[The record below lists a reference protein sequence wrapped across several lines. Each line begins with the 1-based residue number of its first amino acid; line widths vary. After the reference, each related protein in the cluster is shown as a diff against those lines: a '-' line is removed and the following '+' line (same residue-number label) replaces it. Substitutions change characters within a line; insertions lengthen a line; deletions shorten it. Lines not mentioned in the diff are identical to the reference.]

1 VIRRSHRWR
10 TVVLVLGVLIAAR
23 LLQSIAATR
32 SPRRS
37 LGDGPITG
45 SLDTWPAVPRNAA
58 AAPH

>member
-1 VIRRSHRWR
+1 M
-10 TVVLVLGVLIAAR
+10 LVLGVLIAAR